1 MWTRASAA
9 GAIISLA
16 MASGTAVAYTA
27 GTACYPKAACESGG
41 SNTFDKYQRKVC
53 QMLADTSKYCIIPSE
68 PTDELSG
75 CSRELLYHGWCDA
88 NKYVFESG
96 CLAKHPTTDSTAC
109 SNCNFDSYPTAY
121 WSVGAPYPL
130 HPGMVNHAFR
140 ECVVDYVKAKIE
152 EGFTAEGMTADATS
166 LQQLAEQEFPV
177 EQMVDVDDY
186 KEQYSSYYLDDG
198 DFDELDEE
206 MTDEH
211 LDDVSG
217 SVDESVMTK
226 TVTASCSS
234 PADDKICYKMC
245 AGDLGLN
252 LEYKIKVPK
261 VCAKI
266 KILGKKFKK
275 CIRVPTTKFKIPNK
289 CTNLCVNIP
298 GYCEMQE
305 AASAITQIKNI
316 RSLGDLALPCK
327 TLGGPGEVCN
337 LLEEADD
344 AFRAMESMAKIATTS
359 TVDAFLD
366 LQVLPSILQNVL
378 DEATDALEDI
388 ANGLENKLRNLVEH
402 VWGTVASSSSEVV
415 SFIENNV
422 KGSICASSSSTAS
435 LGAAREERRLALVN
449 DIHRG
454 VRAAFRGDST
464 PTHSARP
471 IVPNLGAGQCCYH
484 IPFACSSEVDFPMP
498 WPKALENISDSP
510 GAVVVNMPG
519 LEFNICGEITQFKVD
534 EKVATKLVNAFGD
547 MFEAL
552 FAALY
557 EESGLKKVVDDVKD
571 LTKDM
576 FGSSAALGSYD
587 RPSFSTDDR
596 KHLLRKYVEV
606 KNRMAETETI
616 VLEELLKISDTIHS
630 PEYLTHTT
638 RTPSRDDVP
647 SLGGENLFEKVLND
661 FADDLQTALKSMA
674 DTTVVKADMSINVKG
689 DTSINAKASVYKIGD
704 IIDKLDIPNSF
715 AGVHVAPLFPG
726 LTAALQYDV
735 LLSMPYYVN
744 IDMEASFALG
754 LDIDIPI
761 SLELSN
767 TPNFAM
773 GSPAVNLVPTYTAAG
788 KSSAQ
793 VGASVEIKK
802 GWIALCAGTHCVG
815 PWIKARQD
823 VYVGVDTW
831 AFANC
836 DSGYGELVP
845 KWTDGFSYSSKNQ
858 ATCAGS
864 LAGAGGYAQVPKTGN
879 ILAQVL
885 FAPMPIMPSG
895 ASAASQSA
903 ARLGD
908 DDDDCEAQP
917 MGMILADYTNTVHN
931 AVMAGGDNWYTTDLF
946 AECPSAGKCP
956 APSPPQ
962 PYTPTANTKLAKYNA
977 RCCGNSGDSR
987 CAAAIEGTY
996 ETLCA
1001 QLCDACAGCVAFDY
1015 QASTNKCG
1023 FSKSDGTV
1031 DREGF
1036 THFGHGA
1043 TPASKSSLGSRMR
1056 FSARA
1061 SSPTSP
1067 SALTAVFVVAFA
1079 AAFASAAFRRRRLD
1093 DARRA
1098 RVDDYGA
1105 FD

>member
-1 MWTRASAA
+1 
-9 GAIISLA
+9 
-16 MASGTAVAYTA
+16 
-27 GTACYPKAACESGG
+27 
-41 SNTFDKYQRKVC
+41 
-53 QMLADTSKYCIIPSE
+53 
-68 PTDELSG
+68 
-75 CSRELLYHGWCDA
+75 
-88 NKYVFESG
+88 
-96 CLAKHPTTDSTAC
+96 
-109 SNCNFDSYPTAY
+109 
-121 WSVGAPYPL
+121 
-130 HPGMVNHAFR
+130 
-140 ECVVDYVKAKIE
+140 
-152 EGFTAEGMTADATS
+152 
-166 LQQLAEQEFPV
+166 
-177 EQMVDVDDY
+177 
-186 KEQYSSYYLDDG
+186 
-198 DFDELDEE
+198 
-206 MTDEH
+206 
-211 LDDVSG
+211 
-217 SVDESVMTK
+217 
-226 TVTASCSS
+226 
-234 PADDKICYKMC
+234 
-245 AGDLGLN
+245 
-252 LEYKIKVPK
+252 
-261 VCAKI
+261 
-266 KILGKKFKK
+266 
-275 CIRVPTTKFKIPNK
+275 
-289 CTNLCVNIP
+289 
-298 GYCEMQE
+298 
-305 AASAITQIKNI
+305 
-316 RSLGDLALPCK
+316 
-327 TLGGPGEVCN
+327 
-337 LLEEADD
+337 
-344 AFRAMESMAKIATTS
+344 
-359 TVDAFLD
+359 
-366 LQVLPSILQNVL
+366 
-378 DEATDALEDI
+378 
-388 ANGLENKLRNLVEH
+388 
-402 VWGTVASSSSEVV
+402 
-415 SFIENNV
+415 
-422 KGSICASSSSTAS
+422 
-435 LGAAREERRLALVN
+435 
-449 DIHRG
+449 
-454 VRAAFRGDST
+454 
-464 PTHSARP
+464 
-471 IVPNLGAGQCCYH
+471 
-484 IPFACSSEVDFPMP
+484 
-498 WPKALENISDSP
+498 
-510 GAVVVNMPG
+510 
-519 LEFNICGEITQFKVD
+519 
-534 EKVATKLVNAFGD
+534 
-547 MFEAL
+547 
-552 FAALY
+552 
-557 EESGLKKVVDDVKD
+557 
-571 LTKDM
+571 
-576 FGSSAALGSYD
+576 
-587 RPSFSTDDR
+587 
-596 KHLLRKYVEV
+596 
-606 KNRMAETETI
+606 
-616 VLEELLKISDTIHS
+616 
-630 PEYLTHTT
+630 
-638 RTPSRDDVP
+638 
-647 SLGGENLFEKVLND
+647 
-661 FADDLQTALKSMA
+661 
-674 DTTVVKADMSINVKG
+674 
-689 DTSINAKASVYKIGD
+689 
-704 IIDKLDIPNSF
+704 
-715 AGVHVAPLFPG
+715 
-726 LTAALQYDV
+726 
-735 LLSMPYYVN
+735 MPYYVN

-767 TPNFAM
+767 KPNFAM

-858 ATCAGS
+858 AACAGS

-908 DDDDCEAQP
+908 DDDECEAQP

-1015 QASTNKCG
+1015 QASKNKCG
-1023 FSKSDGTV
+1023 FSKSDSTE
-1031 DREGF
+1031 DRVGF